1 MNDLIR
7 VVELA
12 PGLRVKAAVV
22 IVILAARQELAEC
35 GLAILGQGKRFA
47 NFQVH
52 HASLPAKVP
61 TMSRPLLAL
70 AIAAGVAYSPAP
82 SSAETTTRDTISA
95 KTKAKAKAK
104 SKSKSKKKKR
114 KKSRRKLVSRTP
126 SKSSLRRTDNMP
138 HGYAWPPTRQMLAA
152 EKACEAELDMAG
164 IEWKPA
170 KQEGRIV
177 AALTIAPDDSGSMT
191 LGGITYTSAYR
202 KGPHKLDCQL
212 ALALHHFG
220 ADLQAAGVRGIKFGS
235 IYRWTNVRVNG
246 ETKNILSRHALGIA
260 MDIVSFTDETGRE
273 ANVEKDYP
281 VGDPLLLA
289 VETAVAA
296 SGKFRVLLTPKND
309 PVSHH
314 DHFHIEVAVDYTRA
328 DHTAALP

>member
-1 MNDLIR
+1 
-7 VVELA
+7 
-12 PGLRVKAAVV
+12 
-22 IVILAARQELAEC
+22 
-35 GLAILGQGKRFA
+35 
-47 NFQVH
+47 
-52 HASLPAKVP
+52 
-61 TMSRPLLAL
+61 MSRLLLAL
-70 AIAAGVAYSPAP
+70 AIAAGVVYSPLP
-82 SSAETTTRDTISA
+82 SSAESTTTKAKIS
-95 KTKAKAKAK
+95 AKAKAK
-104 SKSKSKKKKR
+104 LKAKKKSKKKK
-114 KKSRRKLVSRTP
+114 KSRKKLVSRTP

-138 HGYAWPPTRQMLAA
+138 HGYAWPPTKQMLAA
-152 EKACEAELDMAG
+152 EKGCQAELDIAG
-164 IEWKPA
+164 IPWKPA
-170 KQEGRIV
+170 TPEGRIV
-177 AALTIAPDDSGSMT
+177 AALTVADETGAMT

-220 ADLQAAGVRGIKFGS
+220 ADLHAAGVRTIKFGS

-281 VGDPLLLA
+281 AGDPLLLA
-289 VETAVAA
+289 VEAAVAA

-328 DHTAALP
+328 NHTAALP